1 MMTIHKNSF
10 GSFFINPKF
19 CIFLIFLIGILA
31 RAIFLYFNTTLEITN
46 VWPSISRE
54 TLEGANNSIL
64 NKILDGSAYKYGNYN
79 EKFISGSE
87 RGLFYLHSF
96 FAYILGE
103 SKHLYVQIT
112 NLLIDSLMIF
122 VIFNISKKLKNTKFG
137 LICSLIYAFFLPQ
150 IYVASQPTYDCYL
163 TFSLLLMI
171 SLTLK
176 LFDEK
181 KKLFINFLYFFYS
194 SYF

>member
-1 MMTIHKNSF
+1 MNIRKI
-10 GSFFINPKF
+10 FFPLFLINPKF
-19 CIFLIFLIGILA
+19 CISLIFLIGTSI
-31 RAIFLYFNTTLEITN
+31 RIIYLYANSMLEITN

-64 NKILDGSAYKYGNYN
+64 NKILDGSAYKYGNSN
-79 EKFISGSE
+79 EKFIAGHE
-87 RGLFYLHSF
+87 RGLFYLHSL
-96 FAYILGE
+96 FAYIFGE

-122 VIFNISKKLKNTKFG
+122 VIFYISKKLKNTKFG

-181 KKLFINFLYFFYS
+181 KKLFINFLYFFCTP
-194 SYF
+194 YF